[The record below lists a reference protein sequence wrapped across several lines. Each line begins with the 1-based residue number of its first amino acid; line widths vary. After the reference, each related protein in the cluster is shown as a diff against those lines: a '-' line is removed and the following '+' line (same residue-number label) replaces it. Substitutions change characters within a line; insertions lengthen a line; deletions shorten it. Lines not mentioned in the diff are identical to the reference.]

1 MGATNK
7 RIAIA
12 RAIMYKE
19 LEKRKDARIFE
30 CKRRGL
36 WTLWQYQTRY
46 KTLWHF
52 LRASDERLLMLCD
65 ECRFILLDKCNDY
78 MNDLLYF
85 EQRYNE
91 DPCTEN
97 EEPVAYFNN
106 LYHRC
111 TREYN
116 ELTILKDKLS
126 GGNNNEN
133 QN

>member
-1 MGATNK
+1 MTSNK

-12 RAIMYKE
+12 RAVMYKE
-19 LEKRKDARIFE
+19 LEKRRHEREIE

-36 WTLWQYQTRY
+36 WTLWKHQTRY

-52 LRASDERLLMLCD
+52 LSASNDRLLLLCD
-65 ECRFILLDKCNDY
+65 ECRFVLLDKCNDY
-78 MNDLLYF
+78 MNDVLYV

-91 DPCTEN
+91 DPCTGN
-97 EEPVAYFNN
+97 EEQVLYFNN
-106 LYHRC
+106 LYHNC

-116 ELTILKDKLS
+116 ELTILRNKLA
-126 GGNNNEN
+126 GGAINEN

>member
-1 MGATNK
+1 MSNNIK

-19 LEKRKDARIFE
+19 LAKRREAREIE

-36 WTLWQYQTRY
+36 WTLWQYQTQY

-52 LRASDERLLMLCD
+52 LRASNERLIALCD
-65 ECRFILLDKCNDY
+65 ECRFVLLDKCNEY
-78 MNDLLYF
+78 MNELLYF
-85 EQRYNE
+85 ERRYNE
-91 DPCTEN
+91 GPCVEY
-97 EEPVAYFNN
+97 EEPVVYYNN

-116 ELTILKDKLS
+116 ELSILGDKLL
-126 GGNNNEN
+126 GGNNNES

>member
-1 MGATNK
+1 MSDNK

-12 RAIMYKE
+12 RVIMYKE
-19 LEKRKDARIFE
+19 LEKRREAREIE

-36 WTLWQYQTRY
+36 WTLWKHQNRY

-52 LRASDERLLMLCD
+52 LRAGNERLIMLCD
-65 ECRFILLDKCNDY
+65 ECRFDLYDKISDY
-78 MNDLLYF
+78 MNEMLYF
-85 EQRYNE
+85 EQLYNK
-91 DPCTEN
+91 DPCVEY
-97 EEPVAYFNN
+97 EEPMAYYSN

-116 ELTILKDKLS
+116 ELTILKDKIT
-126 GGNNNEN
+126 GGINNES

>member
-1 MGATNK
+1 MKNK
-7 RIAIA
+7 KVSIA

-19 LEKRKDARIFE
+19 LEKRREEREIE

-36 WTLWQYQTRY
+36 WTLWKYQIHY

-52 LRASDERLLMLCD
+52 LRANNERLLLLCD
-65 ECRFILLDKCNDY
+65 ECRYVLLDMCNEY
-78 MNDLLYF
+78 KSEIIFF
-85 EQRYNE
+85 EKRYNE
-91 DPCTEN
+91 DPCPEY
-97 EEPVAYFNN
+97 EESVVYFNK

-116 ELTILKDKLS
+116 ELITLQNKLT
-126 GGNNNEN
+126 GGNDNEN

>member
-1 MGATNK
+1 MGVTNK

-19 LEKRKDARIFE
+19 LEKRREAREIE

-36 WTLWQYQTRY
+36 WTLWRYQTRY

-52 LRASDERLLMLCD
+52 LRASDERLIMLCD
-65 ECRFILLDKCNDY
+65 ECRSFLLDRCNEY
-78 MNDLLYF
+78 MSSMCYF

-91 DPCTEN
+91 DPCVEY
-97 EEPVAYFNN
+97 EEPIVYYSN

-116 ELTILKDKLS
+116 ELAILLNKLS
-126 GGNNNEN
+126 GGINNES